1 MVIVNPFGGEGA
13 GKKLFLQIVEPLLLA
28 AKISFTMKGGL
39 NLSPD
44 LIFISSLLILFLI
57 SSSY

>member
-39 NLSPD
+39 NPSQD